1 MPRFSGTPVEQDNQA
16 PKPRFSGVPLTEGF
30 SRDSAPQPRTAANV
44 QAEFD
49 AKPWYQKAAVAAD
62 DVVRSIANGATFG
75 YADKL
80 AAYMNETSTEE
91 ERQKSAEA
99 SMRGGSATTVAEIG
113 GAIATPVMAASA
125 GASLPRIAAS
135 VPGVTGT
142 VARSGLAAVEGAGY
156 GALNAS
162 GHDQDIGQGALMGA
176 IFGAGGNAAGEAV
189 ATGARKLAGVV
200 NAKPQIPT
208 MDALATAARQAYDA
222 ADNAGVIFTPQAT
235 GRLQSEIVQT
245 LTDAG
250 FDPALQPGAAAVL
263 RRLQDLQGNN
273 VTLKGLDTLRKVASG
288 GYIPGNKSND
298 AAVSAIVNRID
309 DLVGNTQA
317 GEVLNGDAAAG
328 AEALKTARDLWSR
341 MSKANVVTE
350 AAARGE
356 LNAAAAG
363 SGANR
368 ENASHQAMKA
378 LRNNK
383 SATRGFTPDEH
394 EALLQA
400 ITGTPDQNALRL
412 VGKLSPT
419 GIVSGAL
426 SSGAGY
432 QMGGP
437 VGAVAAPAVG
447 YVARKGAERM
457 QEGFVQELIDII
469 MAGGSKAATQARPNA
484 VQAAIDANRNAFV
497 KSAAAGSQYVG
508 SR

>member
-1 MPRFSGTPVEQDNQA
+1 MTSLP
-16 PKPRFSGVPLTEGF
+16 PLPAGF
-30 SRDSAPQPRTAANV
+30 QLETQPQPQQLPPLPDGFTLETAPQPRTAENM
-44 QAEFD
+44 QAKFD
-49 AKPWYQKAAVAAD
+49 AMPWYQKAAVAAD

-80 AAYMNETSTEE
+80 AGWANGTGTEA
-91 ERQKSAEA
+91 ERQRTAEA
-99 SMRGGSATTVAEIG
+99 QMRGGSATTVAEIG
-113 GAIATPVMAASA
+113 GAIATPVLAARA

-156 GALNAS
+156 GALSAS
-162 GHDQDIGQGALMGA
+162 GHDQDIGEGALMGA
-176 IFGAGGNAAGEAV
+176 IFGGAGNAAGEAV
-189 ATGARKLAGVV
+189 ATGARKVAGAF
-200 NAKPQIPT
+200 NAKPNIPT
-208 MDALATAARQAYDA
+208 MDELSTAARQAYDA

-245 LTDAG
+245 LTDTG
-250 FDPALQPGAAAVL
+250 FDPALQPGAAAVI
-263 RRLQDLQGNN
+263 RRLQDLQGQN

-288 GYIPGNKSND
+288 GYLPGNKSNN
-298 AAVSAIVNRID
+298 AAVSAIVNSID

-317 GEVLNGDAAAG
+317 GEVLSGNATAG

-341 MSKANVVTE
+341 MSKANAVTE

-368 ENASHQAMKA
+368 ENASHQAMKS
-378 LRNNK
+378 LRNSK
-383 SATRGFTPDEH
+383 SAIRGFTPDEH

-457 QEGFVQELIDII
+457 QEGFVQELVDII
-469 MAGGSKAATQARPNA
+469 MAGGSKAATQVPPNA
-484 VQAAIDANRNAFV
+484 LQAAIDANRNGFV
-497 KSAAAGSQYVG
+497 KSLAAGAQYEG